1 MVRMPTLVL
10 PVEARGR
17 LKKDFTM
24 ALPVELL
31 SYIFLV
37 GQCMSLEEEAENETK
52 RHPFELLVCAVNRHW
67 RQAALGTALLWHSID
82 SRKPPDMIAAYLRRS
97 HSAGLHLRL
106 VEPIEPATLAL
117 IVAERTRWAT
127 AIIHALLNSEEGL
140 LCAAL
145 RTIGA
150 CPVRRLSITFET
162 VDGGR
167 TPTLGDVATPQI
179 FLEAAPSPAFVRLR
193 GFALL
198 AMRPRLDGVVT
209 LHLDLT
215 RRLRFSY
222 ALLSSLLTSSPFL
235 AHLSMHGYCEPSEW
249 PEARQTIHLP
259 ALRSFRLKCMMGRT
273 YSELLTRI
281 EARDLVSLALKD
293 VQNDD
298 LDGVWAVN
306 EREPIFPKLETL
318 YCVGCEFSD
327 ALYPLI
333 MSAFPTIKEYVCL
346 GDTVGCP
353 YIWRHLK
360 PRHAHWPNL
369 ERLAFLFDEDE
380 RSYVMVEELKAWQE
394 AGERRTLQLRPITA
408 TDISDFQAYA
418 LECGVE
424 VEKVPR
430 LAAWPDAYTDD
441 EEDIL
446 FW

>member
-1 MVRMPTLVL
+1 MPTLVL

-17 LKKDFTM
+17 PKKDFTM
-24 ALPVELL
+24 TLPNELL

-37 GQCMSLEEEAENETK
+37 GQQLSLQEEADSETQT
-52 RHPFELLVCAVNRHW
+52 HPFELLVCAVNCHW
-67 RQAALGTALLWHSID
+67 RQAALGTALLWHRID
-82 SRKPPDMIAAYLRRS
+82 SRKAPDMIAAYLRRS

-106 VEPIEPATLAL
+106 VEPIDPAALAL
-117 IVAERTRWAT
+117 ILVERTRWAT
-127 AIIHALLNSEEGL
+127 ASIGALLSAEEGL

-150 CPVRRLSITFET
+150 CPVQRLSITFET

-179 FLEAAPSPAFVRLR
+179 FLKASPSPVFVRLR

-198 AMRPRLDGVVT
+198 ALRPRLNGVVT

-235 AHLSMHGYCEPSEW
+235 AHLSMYGYCKPTRW
-249 PEARQTIHLP
+249 PEERETIHTP
-259 ALRSFRLKCMMGRT
+259 ALRSLRLKCMMGRT

-281 EARDLVSLALKD
+281 EAPGLLSLALRD

-298 LDGVWAVN
+298 LDGVWALN
-306 EREPIFPKLETL
+306 ERQPLFPKLETL
-318 YCVGCEFSD
+318 TCIGCEFSD

-333 MSAFPTIKEYVCL
+333 MSAFPTMKEYIYL
-346 GDTVGCP
+346 GDSVDCP

-360 PRHAHWPNL
+360 PKHGHWLHL
-369 ERLAFLFDEDE
+369 ERLSFLFDEDE
-380 RSYVMVEELKAWQE
+380 RSYVMVEELKAWQG
-394 AGERRTLQLRPITA
+394 AGERRTLQLRPCTA
-408 TDISDFQAYA
+408 ADISDFQAYA
-418 LECGVE
+418 TECGVE

-430 LAAWPDAYTDD
+430 LGAWPDAYTDD